1 MKMVWSNNSIFNLV
15 WKYLTRKFNIGE
27 TEELKDVET
36 EIGTRLKSEESD
48 KMPHDQQPSSRS
60 TSENLSIKQKGETNE
75 RTNLLDESAGQD
87 SPGCAS
93 LMRLPLMLLCL
104 YFFVCS
110 LDLLST
116 SFRLMAGKTAGK
128 QFSYDSTS
136 HNLSLSKGFMRSLLQ
151 ARYSTTTSSSPTRWW
166 VSWSAS
172 SSRSWS
178 RAPPPA
184 PRSSCPWSPAEVGRL
199 TPLTYL

>member
-15 WKYLTRKFNIGE
+15 WKYLPRKFNIGE

-136 HNLSLSKGFMRSLLQ
+136 HNLSLSKINTKAL
-151 ARYSTTTSSSPTRWW
+151 
-166 VSWSAS
+166 
-172 SSRSWS
+172 
-178 RAPPPA
+178 
-184 PRSSCPWSPAEVGRL
+184 
-199 TPLTYL
+199 